1 MCEEYTGPDAVVDPE
16 APDPQLRQLAE
27 ENKKLREQIQQMR
40 ATAAAKKKVEFS
52 KLIFLGVS
60 IATIAITVFSCR
72 MIWITMDTSVLAY
85 LIPAVFAEMASA
97 TGFYYTKAK
106 AENNE
111 TASKYIDLAT
121 DAVEQAVT
129 YTAQTFVDALKA
141 EGAFT
146 KEKQLEAF
154 QKARDKVLE
163 ILGDTTVK
171 ALGEIYGDFDAWLD
185 TKIEQVCRDI
195 KVPEVEKAATTTA
208 AATAASVASTIAT
221 TAVQQIAAEAAPA
234 NDPVETEEK
243 TE

>member
-1 MCEEYTGPDAVVDPE
+1 MEM
-16 APDPQLRQLAE
+16 L
-27 ENKKLREQIQQMR
+27 EQIADAFVPILCLLITAGGGYLVALLRRQTQQI
-40 ATAAAKKKVEFS
+40 EEE
-52 KLIFLGVS
+52 L
-60 IATIAITVFSCR
+60 
-72 MIWITMDTSVLAY
+72 D
-85 LIPAVFAEMASA
+85 
-97 TGFYYTKAK
+97 
-106 AENNE
+106 NE

-171 ALGEIYGDFDAWLD
+171 ALGEIYGDFDAWLE
-185 TKIEQVCRDI
+185 TKIEQVCRETKAASESQI
-195 KVPEVEKAATTTA
+195 KAATADA
-208 AATAASVASTIAT
+208 ATTAASVAATIAT
-221 TAVQQIAAEAAPA
+221 TAVQQLAAEAPA
-234 NDPVETEEK
+234 AESK